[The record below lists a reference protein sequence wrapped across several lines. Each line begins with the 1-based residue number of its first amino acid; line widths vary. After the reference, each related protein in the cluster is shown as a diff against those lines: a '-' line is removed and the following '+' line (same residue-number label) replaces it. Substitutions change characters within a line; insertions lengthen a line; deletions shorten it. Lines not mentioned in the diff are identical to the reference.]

1 MPPQLAL
8 NPTRDWIDR
17 LPHSFSVIHPI
28 LACVAVLGIKA
39 NMEKRGIA
47 GEGILQVWFLLF
59 YSCLGLLSMLGYFN
73 GYFSQT
79 IVVLDEEASLTEW
92 VDCVRT
98 SIRNWIWTH
107 EIIFN
112 YVPDGEEKAAQHE
125 MENFA
130 AYLADPSPCQV
141 RPPQFSRRWNA
152 LTTVLFW
159 AVTCYLTQYT
169 FLLYQSG
176 VIFDGVSGPATCFLV
191 FIHFGILMF
200 VAMMYPAAKKA
211 GRDHMMGVLGRRIR
225 KQCIGSDEEKGG
237 LSMREQLAW
246 FIGELLKEEDDSEG
260 LARERR
266 KVIINPIVKQI
277 RCPAS
282 C

>member
-1 MPPQLAL
+1 
-8 NPTRDWIDR
+8 
-17 LPHSFSVIHPI
+17 
-28 LACVAVLGIKA
+28 
-39 NMEKRGIA
+39 
-47 GEGILQVWFLLF
+47 
-59 YSCLGLLSMLGYFN
+59 
-73 GYFSQT
+73 
-79 IVVLDEEASLTEW
+79 
-92 VDCVRT
+92 
-98 SIRNWIWTH
+98 
-107 EIIFN
+107 
-112 YVPDGEEKAAQHE
+112 
-125 MENFA
+125 
-130 AYLADPSPCQV
+130 
-141 RPPQFSRRWNA
+141 
-152 LTTVLFW
+152 
-159 AVTCYLTQYT
+159 
-169 FLLYQSG
+169 
-176 VIFDGVSGPATCFLV
+176 
-191 FIHFGILMF
+191 MF